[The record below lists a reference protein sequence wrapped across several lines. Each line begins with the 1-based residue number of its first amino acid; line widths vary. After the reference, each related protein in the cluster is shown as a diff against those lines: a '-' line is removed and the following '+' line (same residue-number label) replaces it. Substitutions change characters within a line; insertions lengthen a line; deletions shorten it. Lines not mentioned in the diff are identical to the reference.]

1 MRPCPSPLQT
11 LEPSTFNSAHE
22 ELPRKA
28 LLAQMRREVMEWLW
42 IAGVPKVFVTL
53 RAKDNARINGRLYK
67 LTAVEFS
74 RAVAVL
80 MERLSRRYFKG
91 REVKRGRK
99 LRHAFVCEAGAKV
112 GLHYHGWIEV
122 PAQERGDFCEIVA
135 AEWSK
140 RAFAD
145 NADVKLAWSDGALS
159 YSIKKKHTG
168 HFFDHI
174 DLQNVSLT

>member
-11 LEPSTFNSAHE
+11 LEPSIFNSAHID
-22 ELPRKA
+22 LPRKE
-28 LLAQMRREVMEWLW
+28 LLAQIRRETMKWLS
-42 IAGVPKVFVTL
+42 APDVPKVFVTL
-53 RAKDNARINGRLYK
+53 RAKDKARIGGRFYK

-74 RAVAVL
+74 RAVTVL
-80 MERLSRRYFKG
+80 MDRLSRRYFKG
-91 REVKRGRK
+91 REVRRGRK
-99 LRHAFVCEAGAKV
+99 LRHAFVCEAGALV

-122 PAQERGDFCEIVA
+122 PARENGDFCEIVA
-135 AEWSK
+135 AEWGK

-145 NADVKLAWSDGALS
+145 NADVKLVWSDGALS

-174 DLQNVSLT
+174 DLENVSLA